1 MDKFMYK
8 FLAIFFGMITG
19 CSLAGIQIRHIVKGE
34 LPFYGYRAF
43 KQASAIRVDSLDKRL
58 ALISAI
64 SFIICM
70 IFTALFYW

>member
-1 MDKFMYK
+1 MYEYV
-8 FLAIFFGMITG
+8 AISFGLIAG
-19 CSLAGIQIRHIVKGE
+19 CSLAAIQIRHIVKGD
-34 LPFYGYRAF
+34 LPFCGYRVF
-43 KQASAIRVDSLDKRL
+43 KQASAIKVDSLDKRL